1 VRTDGVARA
10 LATKVRY
17 ANQLRALPP
26 RVARFHFRARR
37 AAARAGDEFSLVS
50 ATRPTDLAV
59 LLALARGRRRVVE
72 LGTATAWTAIS
83 FAIADPGREVTSF
96 DPVDR
101 PERER
106 YLSLAGARVRQR
118 VELVTAPGVSGPRD
132 SRAVDLLYVDSSHAR
147 QETIDELHAWRPVL
161 APGALVVLDDY
172 VNADFPGVREA
183 VLELGLSGEQR
194 GMLFVHE
201 VGAAQPR

>member
-1 VRTDGVARA
+1 MPNRGVSGR
-10 LATKVRY
+10 LAAKARY

-26 RVARFHFRARR
+26 RVALFHFRARR
-37 AAARAGDEFSLVS
+37 AAAAAGDEFSLVS

-72 LGTATAWTAIS
+72 LGTATSWTAIS
-83 FAIADPGREVTSF
+83 LAIADPAREVTSF
-96 DPVDR
+96 DPIDR

-106 YLSLAGARVRQR
+106 YLALAGARARPR

-132 SRAVDLLYVDSSHAR
+132 SRAVELLYIDSSHAR
-147 QETIDELHAWRPVL
+147 QETIEELHAWRPVL
-161 APGALVVLDDY
+161 GRGALVVLDDY
-172 VNADFPGVREA
+172 VNAEFPGVREA
-183 VLELGLSGEQR
+183 VLELGLTGEQR

-201 VGAAQPR
+201 VGA